1 MSSRK
6 EQKDETKAKPDHN
19 DKSSTPPERKRAAEE
34 QASLVPSTASIQQ
47 QQRQEIREAIV
58 SAFDEAK
65 ENTQKTVKEA
75 KRDIPHFTQVVS
87 DYHEQTLETSRE
99 LVENYIDSQKEIIN
113 SLLSTWISQT
123 GSQYDT
129 FWSNMMSPNRMT
141 ETYVKMVSRLAENTI
156 TATKLSNN
164 IFIANMEAFKTSMQ
178 QARDNVKEISRLAVS
193 NAKTFEQIIAGEY
206 VKSSNQLK
214 QELPQKE
221 RAKKT

>member
-164 IFIANMEAFKTSMQ
+164 MFIANMEALRTSMQ
-178 QARDNVKEISRLAVS
+178 QAKDNVKEISRLAVS
-193 NAKTFEQIIAGEY
+193 NAKTFEQIVAGEY

>member
-193 NAKTFEQIIAGEY
+193 NAKTFEQIVAGEY